1 MIPQVKEDIIKVLD
15 HVIDILTVPEEK
27 DVTELRD
34 LSNRTVHNASVF
46 QDEDSVSIAVL
57 VYALSKVITRAG
69 YHNNR
74 MLELLSRARRF
85 LLDDKFGKYTG
96 SIKETFEVIK
106 NLDKKIPLY
115 VQEVINMAEIKK
127 GSRLYEHGI
136 SMARA
141 SEILGVSQ
149 WELMNYVGKTTISDT
164 KPSGIDVRQ
173 RVKHTIRLFAK

>member
-15 HVIDILTVPEEK
+15 SVIHILTIPEEK
-27 DVTELRD
+27 DVMELRE

-57 VYALSKVITRAG
+57 VYALSKVITRDG

-74 MLELLSRARRF
+74 MLEMLSRARSC
-85 LLDDKFGKYTG
+85 LLDDKFGKYTD
-96 SIKETFEVIK
+96 SIKEIFEAISTV
-106 NLDKKIPLY
+106 DKKIRLY
-115 VQEVINMAEIKK
+115 VQEVINQAEIKK

-149 WELMNYVGKTTISDT
+149 WELMNYVGKTMIADAEEL
-164 KPSGIDVRQ
+164 GVDVRQ
-173 RVKHTIRLFAK
+173 RVKQTIKLFAK